1 MAAPR
6 GPLSDFPAL
15 VPRPRLLVAEQ
26 PISGRRL
33 LRATNRRSA
42 QPRGTMGADE
52 GRSTKWRRRVLPSAP
67 FPLLESD
74 PPPRN
79 TNQSARAAAT
89 QQPISGGPVPFVPFG
104 AKPAIFESQNA
115 PIFGS
120 QTPHFGDP
128 KSPNL
133 GQKNLFFSIPAILGG
148 KTSFWGLFF
157 WGGGQKTPFL
167 GAEKPH
173 FYSCSFW
180 GKKTPFLGSLKPHF
194 QGPKKPHFHPCSF
207 LGQKAPFSRTKK
219 SSFWRTKAASFLTSH
234 FGVEIPIFG

>member
-157 WGGGQKTPFL
+157 WGGGAKNPIFGCRKTPFL
-167 GAEKPH
+167 
-173 FYSCSFW
+173 
-180 GKKTPFLGSLKPHF
+180 FLLL
-194 QGPKKPHFHPCSF
+194 
-207 LGQKAPFSRTKK
+207 LGQKNPIFRVIKAPFSGPQKASFSSLLLFGAKSPIFENQKILILENK
-219 SSFWRTKAASFLTSH
+219 SSF
-234 FGVEIPIFG
+234 IFNQPFWG